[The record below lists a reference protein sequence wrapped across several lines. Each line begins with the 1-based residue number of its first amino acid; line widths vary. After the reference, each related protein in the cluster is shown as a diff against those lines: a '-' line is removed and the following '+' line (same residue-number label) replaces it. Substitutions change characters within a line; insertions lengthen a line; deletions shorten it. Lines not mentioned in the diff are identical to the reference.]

1 MKFILPIFL
10 LLLLLQPNSAQDFD
24 PFSLP
29 SAKKAPAKTES
40 QVTLRSEVS
49 PIVAG
54 EPFTVA
60 LTIEHPEGWHSYYVN
75 TGLIGEVF
83 TPVWTLPDGFTADYQ
98 GWPTPHLS
106 TSFGYNTIGYEGT
119 VSHLF
124 TITPSQDLAP
134 GDEVALT
141 LEARWQICND
151 AGCISEKYAGV
162 LNLSVAE
169 ASEPTADSIQL
180 FEKARSHYPSAP
192 GNTEVAAS
200 ERDNLIT
207 LTITNASEL
216 QADKLQ
222 FFDEDGQVDVQQAQT
237 AVKEGDT
244 IILQVS
250 RNLGN
255 DLTGAG
261 PVQDQLKGI
270 LTDGSTSLLIRTP
283 LLGVSLEV
291 AAAPAAGETTTATD
305 SPEAIAEMA
314 KLYDPTTKINFE
326 TLGKQV
332 ETTLW
337 TALFGAFVGGIL
349 LNLMPC
355 VFPVLGLKVMG
366 FVEQAGNDAKKIRL
380 HGLAFTAG
388 LVAAMWVLAG
398 IILFLKLSLGRE
410 VNWGQQMGN
419 SYFVGAIIILLFV
432 LGLNMAGVFE
442 MGTSLTSAGQKVKKK
457 GYTGSFFSGI
467 LTTLI
472 ATPCS
477 GPFLGAAMS
486 YTLSQPAFIALFLFT
501 IFALG
506 IALPYLLLSF
516 FPALINKLPRPGAWM
531 ETFKVTMSFALFATV
546 AFFMK
551 TFGNQTGVDG
561 LALLL
566 MGLVV
571 LGLALYFFGRWTLP
585 HLKANKRLWQ
595 GKVLPSVI
603 AGGGLYLA
611 VSAMKLDPPQV
622 ALAHGWESWHPG
634 KVEHSRAKK
643 RIVWVDYTA
652 DW

>member
-1 MKFILPIFL
+1 MKPLLTCLLLILPL
-10 LLLLLQPNSAQDFD
+10 SAQDFD

-29 SAKKAPAKTES
+29 SARDAPAKTES
-40 QVTLRSEVS
+40 QVTLKSEVDS
-49 PIVAG
+49 IAPG
-54 EPFTVA
+54 ESFTVA
-60 LTIEHPEGWHSYYVN
+60 LTIDHPAGWHSYYVN
-75 TGLIGEVF
+75 TGLMGEVF
-83 TPVWTLPDGFTADYQ
+83 TPTWTLPEGFTADYQ

-106 TSFGYNTIGYEGT
+106 TSFGYQTIGYEES

-124 TITPSQDLAP
+124 TITPPGELAIEE
-134 GDEVALT
+134 EVTLALS
-141 LEARWQICND
+141 ARWQICND
-151 AGCISEKYAGV
+151 TGCISEKYAGT
-162 LNLSVAE
+162 LTLPAAR
-169 ASEPTADSIQL
+169 ASELSTENVPL
-180 FEKARSHYPSAP
+180 FEKARAHYPSTSL
-192 GNTEVAAS
+192 GETTVTAS

-207 LTITNASEL
+207 LTIAPAGDLKAETL
-216 QADKLQ
+216 R
-222 FFDEDGQVDVQQAQT
+222 FFDEAGQVDVQQPHQAL
-237 AVKEGDT
+237 KEGDT
-244 IILQVS
+244 LILQLP

-255 DLTGAG
+255 DLSGAG
-261 PVQDQLKGI
+261 PVLDKLSGI
-270 LTDGSTSLLIRTP
+270 LTDGTLSYLLEVP
-283 LLGVSLEV
+283 LLGNTLAV
-291 AAAPAAGETTTATD
+291 AAPPTAGETVTATD

-314 KLYDPTTKINFE
+314 KLYDPSKKINFE
-326 TLGKQV
+326 TLGNQV

-366 FVEQAGNDAKKIRL
+366 FVEQAGNDPKKIRL

-486 YTLSQPAFIALFLFT
+486 YTLSQPAAIALFLFT

-561 LALLL
+561 LSLLA
-566 MGLVV
+566 MGLVI

-585 HLKANKRLWQ
+585 HLKPRKRLWQ
-595 GKVLPSVI
+595 GKVLPLAI

-634 KVEHSRAKK
+634 KVEQSRSKK

>member
-1 MKFILPIFL
+1 MKFIFTLFL
-10 LLLLLQPNSAQDFD
+10 LFLPLAAQDFD
-24 PFSLP
+24 PFDLP
-29 SAKKAPAKTES
+29 SAQAAPDKIAS
-40 QVTLRSEVS
+40 QTTLQAEVS
-49 PIVAG
+49 TIAPG
-54 EPFTVA
+54 EPFAVV
-60 LTIEHPEGWHSYYVN
+60 LTISHPEKWHSYYLN
-75 TGLIGEVF
+75 TGLIGEIF
-83 TPVWTLPDGFTADYQ
+83 TSSWSLPDGFVAEYQ

-106 TSFGYNTIGYEGT
+106 SSFGYQTIGYEGT

-124 TITPSQDLAP
+124 TITPPETLAV
-134 GDEVALT
+134 GETAALT

-151 AGCISEKYAGV
+151 TSCVSEKFEGT
-162 LNLSVAE
+162 LNLPVGE
-169 ASEPTADSIQL
+169 RSEIAADQVSL
-180 FEKARSHYPSAP
+180 FEKARSHYPQISEEI
-192 GNTEVAAS
+192 EVTAA
-200 ERDNLIT
+200 ENDNVIT
-207 LTITNASEL
+207 LSISGAGKL
-216 QADKLQ
+216 QAEGLR
-222 FFDEDGQVDVQQAQT
+222 FFDEDGQVDVQKPHT
-237 AVKEGDT
+237 ATQEGDT
-244 IILQVS
+244 IVLQVP
-250 RNLGN
+250 RNLGT
-255 DLTGAG
+255 DISGAG
-261 PVQDQLKGI
+261 PVKPELRGI
-270 LTDGSTSLLIRTP
+270 LTDGSSSFLIQTP
-283 LLGVSLEV
+283 LQGVTAAAISEPSGEV
-291 AAAPAAGETTTATD
+291 AVTTVD

-314 KLYDPTTKINFE
+314 KLYDPSTKINFV

-366 FVEQAGNDAKKIRL
+366 FVEQAGNDSKKIRL

-442 MGTSLTSAGQKVKKK
+442 MGTSLTSAGQKIQKK
-457 GYTGSFFSGI
+457 GYSGSFFSGI

-486 YTLSQPAFIALFLFT
+486 YTLAQPAGIALFLFT

-506 IALPYLLLSF
+506 IAFPYLLLSF

-551 TFGNQTGVDG
+551 TFGAQTGVDG
-561 LALLL
+561 LGLLL
-566 MGLVV
+566 MGLVI

-585 HLKANKRLWQ
+585 HLKASKRLWQ
-595 GKVLPSVI
+595 GKVLPLAI

-611 VSAMKLDPPQV
+611 VSAMRLEPPQT

-634 KVEHSRAKK
+634 KVEMSRSKN